1 MLLKS
6 EILRARKDWITR
18 ADSRIYYNFPGGF
31 AKVKL
36 AYHCITGD
44 KVAIKV
50 MNKAALGKDLPRVR
64 TEIEAM
70 KVLNHNH
77 ICRLY
82 QLYENEENV
91 YIILEVCN

>member
-1 MLLKS
+1 MSLLQIS
-6 EILRARKDWITR
+6 
-18 ADSRIYYNFPGGF
+18 GGF

-36 AYHCITGD
+36 AYHCTTGD
-44 KVAIKV
+44 KVAIKI

-82 QLYENEENV
+82 QLYETDESF
-91 YIILEVCN
+91 YIILEVR